1 MAGAA
6 MVSVSLRTN
15 VLISA
20 GLFGAILVL
29 AIIGNVLEKAGVGP
43 LTGGRRLAVMVVF
56 FGLFLAFGFSLVPVM
71 VKTVLGAQVSLGN
84 QDVAVVAAALR
95 RQHLIIWVLWAL
107 MGAGTIV
114 AGRRRDRESKT
125 LASESE
131 DGAGGD
137 ADFLEGHALFAR
149 DAEIALHAKRQLPG
163 ESDVDASA
171 GLKRESLFAETGFG
185 EPFQPDKALREQT
198 RRADMPEADSNAAE
212 ESVE

>member
-15 VLISA
+15 FLISA

-114 AGRRRDRESKT
+114 AVP
-125 LASESE
+125 AAI
-131 DGAGGD
+131 AGGMFND
-137 ADFLEGHALFAR
+137 STVPSASS
-149 DAEIALHAKRQLPG
+149 P
-163 ESDVDASA
+163 VDA
-171 GLKRESLFAETGFG
+171 GTGS
-185 EPFQPDKALREQT
+185 PKP
-198 RRADMPEADSNAAE
+198 
-212 ESVE
+212 